1 MTDTG
6 RSEGP
11 LTLTDAEESDLDWI
25 LNVEDSAVK
34 GGFVS
39 GDSAIN
45 HQRQM
50 ADQSCLYMIVK
61 REDEPVGYVILR
73 GILGANPV
81 VELKRIVITKT
92 DAGHGQ
98 SAMALLMHKVFD
110 DMQAHRLWL
119 DVADDN
125 VRAQHVYRKLGF
137 VEEGRLRK
145 AARRSSGEWR
155 DLILFGMLE
164 NEWADD

>member
-1 MTDTG
+1 MTEAG

-25 LNVEDSAVK
+25 LNVEESAVK

-50 ADQSCLYMIVK
+50 ADQSCLYMIAK
-61 REDEPVGYVILR
+61 RGDEPVGYVILR
-73 GILGANPV
+73 GITGTDPV
-81 VELKRIVITKT
+81 VELKRIVITQT

-98 SAMALLMHKVFD
+98 SVMGLLMHKVFNE
-110 DMQAHRLWL
+110 MKAHRLWL
-119 DVADDN
+119 DVIDDN
-125 VRAQHVYRKLGF
+125 GRAQHVYKKLGF
-137 VEEGRLRK
+137 VEEGRLRQ
-145 AARRSSGEWR
+145 ASRREGGWR
-155 DLILFGMLE
+155 DLILFGMLQS
-164 NEWADD
+164 EWVDD

>member
-1 MTDTG
+1 MTDAG
-6 RSEGP
+6 RAEGP
-11 LTLTDAEESDLDWI
+11 LTLTDAEETDLEWI
-25 LNVEDSAVK
+25 LNVEDTAVQ

-50 ADQSCLYMIVK
+50 ADQSCLYMIAK
-61 REDEPVGYVILR
+61 RSDEPVGYVILR
-73 GILGANPV
+73 GILGGEPV

-98 SAMALLMHKVFD
+98 GVMGLLMHKVFD
-110 DMQAHRLWL
+110 EIGAHRLWL

-125 VRAQHVYRKLGF
+125 ERAQHVYRKLGF
-137 VEEGRLRK
+137 VEEGRLRE
-145 AARRSSGEWR
+145 AARRKGDWH
-155 DLILFGMLE
+155 DLVLYGMLKS
-164 NEWADD
+164 EWQDD

>member
-1 MTDTG
+1 MTDAG
-6 RSEGP
+6 RAEGP
-11 LTLTDAEESDLDWI
+11 LTLTDAEETDLEWI
-25 LNVEDSAVK
+25 LNVEDTAVQ

-50 ADQSCLYMIVK
+50 ADQSCLYMIAK
-61 REDEPVGYVILR
+61 RRDEPVGYVILR
-73 GILGANPV
+73 GILGGEPV

-98 SAMALLMHKVFD
+98 GVMGLLMHKVFD
-110 DMQAHRLWL
+110 EIGAHRLWL

-125 VRAQHVYRKLGF
+125 ERAQHVYRKLGF
-137 VEEGRLRK
+137 VEEGRLRE
-145 AARRSSGEWR
+145 AARRKGDWH
-155 DLILFGMLE
+155 DLVLYGMLKS
-164 NEWADD
+164 EWQDD

>member
-1 MTDTG
+1 MSEAG
-6 RSEGP
+6 RADGP

-50 ADQSCLYMIVK
+50 SDQSCLYLIAK
-61 REDEPVGYVILR
+61 RGDEPVGFVILR
-73 GILGANPV
+73 GISGSEPV

-98 SAMALLMHKVFD
+98 SAMGLLMHRVFEE
-110 DMQAHRLWL
+110 MGAHRLWL
-119 DVADDN
+119 DVIDDN
-125 VRAQHVYRKLGF
+125 VRAQHVYKKLGF
-137 VEEGRLRK
+137 REEGRLREAVK
-145 AARRSSGEWR
+145 RKGEWR
-155 DLILFGMLE
+155 DLVLFGMLQ